1 MISDPSP
8 VKLRH
13 RLNDNCFFWSF
24 DRSESLIRYKR
35 SRYRL
40 PIIFLASRPK
50 VLLTLYMIFGQ
61 SSSGLKMEALP
72 LHECRKGGK
81 APNTVFILH
90 CSLKLRRSFDFRN
103 RIPHRSNKEEHQR
116 GRLKSQYALKNP
128 IVTFRPTPLKQSDAP
143 SLLQASQPTNY
154 QCTTSTTT
162 TSSSSQSPL
171 LLPIKSKPVSLQASQ
186 NCQTSPTTPSS
197 STQTRPSYSNQ
208 ICGPQSYL
216 FWKANITNGT
226 FNWNRPGTSS
236 AAE

>member
-1 MISDPSP
+1 
-8 VKLRH
+8 
-13 RLNDNCFFWSF
+13 
-24 DRSESLIRYKR
+24 
-35 SRYRL
+35 
-40 PIIFLASRPK
+40 
-50 VLLTLYMIFGQ
+50 MIFGQ

-162 TSSSSQSPL
+162 TSSSSQFPL

-186 NCQTSPTTPSS
+186 TAKLRQQLHRAQRRQDPAIATKSVAPNPTSFGRLTSPMAPLIGTA
-197 STQTRPSYSNQ
+197 QAHRLLLNNIATRRPAGFQ
-208 ICGPQSYL
+208 HQSAR
-216 FWKANITNGT
+216 WCV
-226 FNWNRPGTSS
+226 
-236 AAE
+236 